1 MRIEGKDYRTI
12 WFEDNVVKIID
23 QTKLP
28 HQFII
33 KDLKTI
39 KDAINA
45 IKIMEVRGAPLIGA
59 TAAYGLV
66 LAIIENND
74 QSFLKKSADELI
86 SSRPTAINLRWAVD
100 RMMNKLSGLNS
111 DKILEIALNE
121 AKDICEEDIKF
132 CENIG
137 LNGLK
142 IIEEI
147 YNKKKDTVNILT
159 HCNAGWLATINWG
172 TATSPIYHA
181 HKKGIPV
188 HVWADETRPRNQ
200 GANLTS
206 YELNEEGIKNTIIAD
221 NTGGILMQRGEVDMC
236 IVGTDRTLANGD
248 VCNKVGTYLKALAA
262 HDNKI
267 PFYVALPSS
276 TIDWNIK
283 DHKDIPIDDTKI
295 WAQRLSYVGE
305 LGYELYVEVKD
316 AKKIYELI
324 IEKGKDHNLS
334 NCGMHAMDI
343 MRMESGFL
351 HWGHDISPEENQY
364 QAGLSFTISNKKN
377 VDFIGKSALEKI
389 DKEKIKTRF
398 AKFTLKDSKP
408 GEPLL
413 LHDEPIY
420 LEDKIIGRSTSGNY
434 SFNFKKNLT
443 FGYINNDF
451 SNEELQNKNLFIEVE
466 KKKYPIEIS
475 NKPLKQTNFKNN

>member
-1 MRIEGKDYRTI
+1 MKIEGKEYRTI
-12 WFEDNVVKIID
+12 WFENNVVKIID

-33 KDLKTI
+33 KDLKTV

-74 QSFLKKSADELI
+74 QSFLKKSAENLI
-86 SSRPTAINLRWAVD
+86 NSRPTAINLKWAVD
-100 RMMNKLSGLNS
+100 RMIKKLSGVNS
-111 DKILEIALNE
+111 DKILEIAINE
-121 AKDICEEDIKF
+121 AKEICEEDVKF

-147 YNKKKDTVNILT
+147 YDKKKDTVNILT

-206 YELNEEGIKNTIIAD
+206 YELNEENIPNTIIAD

-248 VCNKVGTYLKALAA
+248 VCNKIGTYLKALAA
-262 HDNKI
+262 KDNNV

-276 TIDWNIK
+276 TIDWDIK
-283 DHKDIPIDDTKI
+283 NYKDIPIEE
-295 WAQRLSYVGE
+295 RNSEELSHIEGLDE
-305 LGYELYVEVKD
+305 NGNI
-316 AKKIYELI
+316 KKIQIYPKKSKSMNLAFDVTPAKYVTGLI
-324 IEKGKDHNLS
+324 TEKGVCEAS
-334 NCGMHAMDI
+334 
-343 MRMESGFL
+343 
-351 HWGHDISPEENQY
+351 
-364 QAGLSFTISNKKN
+364 
-377 VDFIGKSALEKI
+377 EKG
-389 DKEKIKTRF
+389 
-398 AKFTLKDSKP
+398 LKD
-408 GEPLL
+408 
-413 LHDEPIY
+413 
-420 LEDKIIGRSTSGNY
+420 
-434 SFNFKKNLT
+434 
-443 FGYINNDF
+443 
-451 SNEELQNKNLFIEVE
+451 LFE
-466 KKKYPIEIS
+466 
-475 NKPLKQTNFKNN
+475 

>member
-1 MRIEGKDYRTI
+1 MKIEGKEYRTI
-12 WFEDNVVKIID
+12 WFENNTVKIIN

-33 KDLKTI
+33 KDLKTV

-45 IKIMEVRGAPLIGA
+45 IKVMEVRGAPLIGA
-59 TAAYGLV
+59 TASYGLV
-66 LAIIENND
+66 LSIIEKND
-74 QSFLKKSADELI
+74 QAFLKKSSEDLI
-86 SSRPTAINLRWAVD
+86 NSRPTAINLKWAVD
-100 RMMNKLSGLNS
+100 RMINKLSGVNS

-121 AKDICEEDIKF
+121 AKEICEEDVKF

-206 YELNEEGIKNTIIAD
+206 YELNEENIPNTIIAD

-236 IVGTDRTLANGD
+236 IVGTDRTLVNGD
-248 VCNKVGTYLKALAA
+248 VCNKIGTYLKALAA
-262 HDNKI
+262 KDNNV

-276 TIDWNIK
+276 TIDWDIK
-283 DHKDIPIDDTKI
+283 NYKEIPIEE
-295 WAQRLSYVGE
+295 RNSEELSHIEGLDE
-305 LGYELYVEVKD
+305 NGNVKKVQIYPKKSKSMNLAFD
-316 AKKIYELI
+316 VTPAKYITGLI
-324 IEKGKDHNLS
+324 TEKGICEAS
-334 NCGMHAMDI
+334 
-343 MRMESGFL
+343 
-351 HWGHDISPEENQY
+351 
-364 QAGLSFTISNKKN
+364 
-377 VDFIGKSALEKI
+377 EKG
-389 DKEKIKTRF
+389 
-398 AKFTLKDSKP
+398 LKD
-408 GEPLL
+408 L
-413 LHDEPIY
+413 
-420 LEDKIIGRSTSGNY
+420 
-434 SFNFKKNLT
+434 FK
-443 FGYINNDF
+443 
-451 SNEELQNKNLFIEVE
+451 
-466 KKKYPIEIS
+466 
-475 NKPLKQTNFKNN
+475 